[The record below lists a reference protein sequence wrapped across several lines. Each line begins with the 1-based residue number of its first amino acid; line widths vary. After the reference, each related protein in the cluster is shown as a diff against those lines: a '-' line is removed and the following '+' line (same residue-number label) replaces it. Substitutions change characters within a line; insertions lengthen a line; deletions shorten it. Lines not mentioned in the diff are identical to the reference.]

1 MCLTTTVLFVYY
13 LSMAIE
19 NVSHHDCLLELSE
32 EDWRAVHRDL
42 LPLPEKNIYDA
53 ENMRVKQ
60 VKQEDKSDKSNLL
73 RCQPLQGASFT

>member
-32 EDWRAVHRDL
+32 EDGRSIHGDL
-42 LPLPEKNIYDA
+42 LSVPDTKIQYRKHLKTSTIEA
-53 ENMRVKQ
+53 R
-60 VKQEDKSDKSNLL
+60 
-73 RCQPLQGASFT
+73 RCQKFSQ